1 MSQIWVLNHGSKEKA
16 NSHSDCHNE
25 KKVKETKE
33 RGFNGSPKTQGIGK
47 IPQASQALSAQKII
61 CAKSI
66 LSFIAMPRIKNMG
79 KFLNTDF

>member
-1 MSQIWVLNHGSKEKA
+1 MSQIWVLNHRSKEKA
-16 NSHSDCHNE
+16 NSHTDCHNE

-33 RGFNGSPKTQGIGK
+33 RGLNGSPKIQGTSK
-47 IPQASQALSAQKII
+47 IPQASQALCVQKIVF
-61 CAKSI
+61 AKST